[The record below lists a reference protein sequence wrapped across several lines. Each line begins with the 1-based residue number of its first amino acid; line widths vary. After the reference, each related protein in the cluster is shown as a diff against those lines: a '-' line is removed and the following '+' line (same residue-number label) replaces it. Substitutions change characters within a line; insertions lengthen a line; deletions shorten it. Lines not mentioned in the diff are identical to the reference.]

1 MGEVIPD
8 HEEELGAQIRTPRN
22 QVQNLALEQ
31 FKLKVATFAVMVVS
45 FLVLVTALVVFLAK

>member
-1 MGEVIPD
+1 MAEVIPD

-45 FLVLVTALVVFLAK
+45 FLVLVIALVVFLAK